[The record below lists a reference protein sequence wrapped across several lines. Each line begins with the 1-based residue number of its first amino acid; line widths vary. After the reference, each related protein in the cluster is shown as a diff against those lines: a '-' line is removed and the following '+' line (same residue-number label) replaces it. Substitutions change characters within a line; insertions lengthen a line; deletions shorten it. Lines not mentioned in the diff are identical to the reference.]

1 MIRWIFA
8 VSQVLRTYVRNF
20 YARNGRNVWSA
31 LPKRERWERF
41 NFYVYWRPFIF
52 CLSFTY
58 TRKFYTRGHL
68 IITRRWEI
76 YPRTVLV
83 SSGCIPLLEEGGWSF
98 HVTSFLNI
106 FLSLNIRYP
115 MLTWQLNLSW
125 KCHIKFINYLLYQ
138 NVYLEWSISLI
149 PLPLRFFKVAYWG
162 VPFENILFVLVN
174 FLNFY
179 WFNSFVNFA
188 MVSD

>member
-20 YARNGRNVWSA
+20 YARNRRNIWSA

-41 NFYVYWRPFIF
+41 NFYVYWWPFIF

-58 TRKFYTRGHL
+58 TRKFYTRGNL

-83 SSGCIPLLEEGGWSF
+83 SSGCIPLLEEGGWTF

-125 KCHIKFINYLLYQ
+125 KCHIKFINYLLPKR
-138 NVYLEWSISLI
+138 VPRMIYLAHPSPSAFFLSSLLTCTI
-149 PLPLRFFKVAYWG
+149 WKHTFCAC
-162 VPFENILFVLVN
+162 
-174 FLNFY
+174 
-179 WFNSFVNFA
+179 
-188 MVSD
+188 